1 MVRQF
6 SKFPKKPADWV
17 SPSAPLSMRKQ
28 VFLPD
33 FTIALIRTPY
43 LPPRYA
49 SFYVPLNFNKL
60 DIRDYLQRLYGVDVL
75 SVRSYVEQQKV
86 TRLKPQDRFGYG
98 KWRRPMSKKKMTVE
112 MKQPFVWPE
121 APKDMASW
129 ENDQFHK
136 AAKYQKQ
143 IQDEQRPEAGTKAD
157 ESAREAWDA
166 EAKKLLD
173 GSKSWRPTWRALGLS
188 YDRPAFGVSKKGGEG
203 AETSTPSS

>member
-1 MVRQF
+1 MVRKF
-6 SKFPKKPADWV
+6 SKFPKKPAGWLP
-17 SPSAPLSMRKQ
+17 PSAPLSMRKQ
-28 VFLPD
+28 IYLPD
-33 FTIALIRTPY
+33 FTIALMRTPY

-75 SVRSYVEQQKV
+75 SVRSFVEQQKV
-86 TRLKPQDRFGYG
+86 TRLKPKDKFGYG

-121 APKDMASW
+121 TPKDMAPW
-129 ENDQFHK
+129 ENEQFHR

-143 IQDEQRPEAGTKAD
+143 LSDSQRPEAGTKPD
-157 ESAREAWDA
+157 KDAREAYEQ

-188 YDRPAFGVSKKGGEG
+188 YDRPAFGVPKNNSGP
-203 AETSTPSS
+203 ASSSS